1 MTLLCISEV
10 ESEVGIC
17 LSLTAISRCCSPLS
31 LTERHASEILQVSCS
46 RPLPYCR
53 MQNITKKCVT
63 RIRWFPSG
71 CAHVCV
77 CVCQSLSHV
86 RLFAT
91 PCSLPGSSVHGNSPG
106 KNTGVGCHSFLQ
118 GIFPN
123 QELNPGLHYSQ
134 VYMKDCITGSLYCLS
149 Q

>member
-1 MTLLCISEV
+1 MTLVYFRSRKWGWHLFEPHCYFQMLFPTVTYWEAGLRDIAGFDPGHCVIAVCKIS
-10 ESEVGIC
+10 
-17 LSLTAISRCCSPLS
+17 
-31 LTERHASEILQVSCS
+31 QKNVSHEFAG
-46 RPLPYCR
+46 
-53 MQNITKKCVT
+53 
-63 RIRWFPSG
+63 FPVV
-71 CAHVCV
+71 CACVCV

-118 GIFPN
+118 GIFLT
-123 QELNPGLHYSQ
+123 QGLNPGLHYSQ
-134 VYMKDCITGSLYCLS
+134 VSMKDCITGSLYCLS